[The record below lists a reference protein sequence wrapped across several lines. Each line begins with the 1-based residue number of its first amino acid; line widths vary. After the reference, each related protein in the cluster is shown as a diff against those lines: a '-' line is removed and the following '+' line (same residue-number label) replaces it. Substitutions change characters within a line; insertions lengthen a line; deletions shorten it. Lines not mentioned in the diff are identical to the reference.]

1 MKAKYQNLLLGK
13 LRDEESGE
21 GLERE
26 GGERLETI
34 EKAIKS
40 TAENL
45 KMIKEDWNQEIKDR
59 KYDKIKKQMRRQLQ
73 MFRKQNRIP

>member
-1 MKAKYQNLLLGK
+1 MRK
-13 LRDEESGE
+13 E

-40 TAENL
+40 TAEVL
-45 KMIKEDWNQEIKDR
+45 KVIKEDWNQEIKPL
-59 KYDKIKKQMRRQLQ
+59 KVTVKKKFFL
-73 MFRKQNRIP
+73 FTCLILYS

>member
-1 MKAKYQNLLLGK
+1 MRK
-13 LRDEESGE
+13 E